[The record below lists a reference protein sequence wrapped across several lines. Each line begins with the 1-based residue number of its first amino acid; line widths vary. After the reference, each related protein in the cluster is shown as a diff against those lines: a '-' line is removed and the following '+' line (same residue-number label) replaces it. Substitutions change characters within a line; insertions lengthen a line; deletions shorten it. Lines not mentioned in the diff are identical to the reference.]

1 MERRRIYLL
10 PGGRKPV
17 QVRPRLGLCDP
28 QAQVPAGWCCV
39 CGAEVYGAHADLCS
53 RCRALGLGSR

>member
-17 QVRPRLGLCDP
+17 QARPRLGLCDV
-28 QAQVPAGWCCV
+28 QAQAPADWCAV
-39 CGAEVYGAHADLCS
+39 CGAEVYGANATRCS
-53 RCRALGLGSR
+53 RCRALGLGGR

>member
-1 MERRRIYLL
+1 MENRRIYLL

-28 QAQVPAGWCCV
+28 QAQVPADWCSV
-39 CGAEVYGAHADLCS
+39 CGAEVYRANTARCS